1 MVSFYKKDN
10 TSLVCLIQCRRPLP
24 LLSHVMRIPVIRISD
39 QFRYKPG
46 YATKMA
52 RGLKVRI
59 YKVEGFYAAKKG
71 ADQLRSYH
79 AADLHICF
87 VHMQKAEFLM
97 ARLILQNEGKN

>member
-1 MVSFYKKDN
+1 
-10 TSLVCLIQCRRPLP
+10 
-24 LLSHVMRIPVIRISD
+24 MRKPVIRISD

-59 YKVEGFYAAKKG
+59 YKVEGVYACSENKG
-71 ADQLRSYH
+71 ADQLRGYH
-79 AADLHICF
+79 AADLHLCF

-97 ARLILQNEGKN
+97 TWLIIQNEGEI